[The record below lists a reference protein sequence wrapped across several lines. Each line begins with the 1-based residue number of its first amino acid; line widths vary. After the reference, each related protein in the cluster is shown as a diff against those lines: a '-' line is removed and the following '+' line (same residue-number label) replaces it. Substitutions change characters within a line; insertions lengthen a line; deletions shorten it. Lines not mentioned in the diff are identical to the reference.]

1 MMSTCVAA
9 FVIVFARSDF
19 VICAVIFE
27 WLLRW
32 KQVEGG
38 FLCMLFFTLFCL
50 LAFSV
55 MWLMKS
61 APPPPRPLGAIGC
74 IQIGEYKGGH
84 QLPM

>member
-27 WLLRW
+27 CLLRW

-38 FLCMLFFTLFCL
+38 FLCIMFFTSPCL
-50 LAFSV
+50 LSFSV
-55 MWLMKS
+55 MRLMK
-61 APPPPRPLGAIGC
+61 PPPPPGAISC
-74 IQIGEYKGGH
+74 IQIGEYKGGR